1 MDRTSL
7 NKKISSPIIKAIAAG
22 TILVLLVFSNSM
34 ISNSIISNSYAAKK
48 NTQVRNQSILPGPAP
63 LPIPPPGLLGTL
75 KVTTKVSGGNKNPSD
90 FTITVSGNSPKP
102 ASFAGSSSGTTVTL
116 QAGKYTISES
126 SISGYTTTY
135 SSGCSGSASGGV
147 PINCTFTNLYTPVL
161 GTLVVTTK
169 VDNTNGGTK
178 KPSDFTISMTGNS
191 PKPSSSS
198 GS

>member
-75 KVTTKVSGGNKNPSD
+75 KVTTKVSGGNKIPSD

-102 ASFAGSSSGTTVTL
+102 ASFAGSSLGTTVTL
-116 QAGKYTISES
+116 NPGKYSVSAS
-126 SISGYTTTY
+126 SVSGYTTTY
-135 SSGCSGSASGGV
+135 STGCSGSIAGV
-147 PINCTFTNLYTPVL
+147 QTIKCIITNLYKSSV

-169 VDNTNGGTK
+169 VDNTNGG
-178 KPSDFTISMTGNS
+178 
-191 PKPSSSS
+191 
-198 GS
+198 